1 MKLKN
6 MFGIFILPLILY
18 SGYCQGTQVLSLDDC
33 IKLGLEQ
40 NKTLKIS
47 KSKVE
52 SADAKSSEVDAAM
65 LPSLKLT
72 GVYTRLSEVEPFKV
86 SIPNGSGG
94 YNEMAISPVVL
105 NNYQFKLTLQQ
116 PLFTGSRLSGNSDL
130 MDYNAQAS
138 REDLKKDEAQ
148 LIFDIKNAF
157 WSHFN
162 ALQLVKTVNEN
173 IGQVEGHL
181 KDIESFYNLNSATEN
196 DVLKVKVQLS
206 NLKLLRV
213 DAENAV
219 QITRMALNNIIGLPT
234 LQNTSI
240 PANVEEESEVIP
252 SLDPLIRQA
261 YGSRPEL
268 KGMEYRIKSSE
279 SGVSMANAG
288 WYPQVN
294 LAGNYYYSRPN
305 SRIMPTKD
313 EFRGTWDLGL
323 NFSFDVWNWLTTSHQ
338 VEQAKAM
345 LEQTKYSAELIRDG
359 VNLEVSQSYLSL
371 VKAKEK
377 IGYAKENREQAQEN
391 YRVTNEK
398 FKAGMVLNSELVD
411 AESALLIA
419 NINYISSIVEY
430 KLATA
435 KLEKAIGKQ

>member
-1 MKLKN
+1 MNLKN
-6 MFGIFILPLILY
+6 FLLPFLLPLIFYYGLA
-18 SGYCQGTQVLSLDDC
+18 QDKKVLSLDYC

-52 SADAKSSEVDAAM
+52 ASEEKLSEVNAAR
-65 LPSLKLT
+65 LPSLKMT
-72 GVYTRLSEVEPFKV
+72 GVYTRLSEVEKFRFP
-86 SIPNGSGG
+86 GDTSGLD
-94 YNEMAISPVVL
+94 IFPVVL
-105 NNYQFKLTLQQ
+105 NNYQLKLTLQQ
-116 PLFTGSRLSGNSDL
+116 PLFTGMRLSGNSD
-130 MDYNAQAS
+130 MMEYNSLATQ
-138 REDLKKDEAQ
+138 EDLKKDRGQ

-162 ALQLVKTVNEN
+162 ALQLAKTVNEN
-173 IGQVEGHL
+173 IGQVGGHL
-181 KDIESFYNLNSATEN
+181 KDIENFYKQNLATDN

-206 NLKLLRV
+206 NLKLLRI

-219 QITRMALNNIIGLPT
+219 QITRMALNNLIGLPT

-240 PANVEEESEVIP
+240 SEIAEDEYGDMPTLES
-252 SLDPLIRQA
+252 LIEKA
-261 YGSRPEL
+261 YKSRPEL

-279 SGVSMANAG
+279 SGVRMANAG

-294 LAGNYYYSRPN
+294 LAANYYYSRPN
-305 SRIMPTKD
+305 QRIMPTKD
-313 EFRGTWDLGL
+313 EFRNTWDLGL
-323 NFSFDVWNWLTTSHQ
+323 NFSFDIWNWLTTSHQ

-345 LEQTKYSAELIRDG
+345 LEQTRYSTELIRDG

-377 IGYAKENREQAQEN
+377 IEYAKENSSHAKEN

-411 AESALLIA
+411 AETALLIA
-419 NINYISSIVEY
+419 DINHISAIVEF
-430 KLATA
+430 KIAIA
-435 KLEKAIGKQ
+435 KLEKAIGQ